1 MDRQLLKRRASEL
14 LYTTRPRPYIVTA
27 LLVLILQIISTFC
40 VESGG
45 QPFVIDMKEY
55 MAGHFEEAIRYVPEN
70 VTPLK
75 TGLLLVAQM
84 VNFNLEFGYLSYCL
98 TAARR
103 QTCAFLDLVDGFL
116 VFFRVV
122 VLRFVITLL
131 IGLGISL
138 FIVPGL
144 FIGYT
149 YAMAPRLLLDH
160 PDWSPFRCMRE
171 SRLLM
176 KGHKK
181 DFFVLR
187 LTLIGWNIMALFPLA
202 AVFARPYS
210 TLCETEFYLEL
221 TGTNVPEI
229 FEDESEE
236 KPPWEY

>member
-1 MDRQLLKRRASEL
+1 MQLFLGNLHFFCLRKLLPVYSLCFPSSSSSSDSGDPGAVKACKKQTGSHPFCQRRAQKL
-14 LYTTRPRPYIVTA
+14 
-27 LLVLILQIISTFC
+27 
-40 VESGG
+40 
-45 QPFVIDMKEY
+45 
-55 MAGHFEEAIRYVPEN
+55 N
-70 VTPLK
+70 
-75 TGLLLVAQM
+75 LLLRERKSEPACV
-84 VNFNLEFGYLSYCL
+84 C
-98 TAARR
+98 
-103 QTCAFLDLVDGFL
+103 
-116 VFFRVV
+116 
-122 VLRFVITLL
+122 
-131 IGLGISL
+131 